1 MYVDTGPVVERV
13 YAKYAG
19 LGWFGKN
26 ACLLNKRLGCW
37 LLLGVLVLT
46 VPLDIDHPMP
56 DHCGT
61 CARCQDVCPWNRKRH
76 FSAEPGL
83 QPRPQHVHPDLEE
96 LARLTPET
104 FRQRFRGTA
113 LERPKRRGLLRNIC
127 VAMGN
132 SGNRA
137 FIPVLEDLLQDD
149 EPLIHE
155 HAAWALDRLRGDPPQ
170 PSAGVPTRP
179 SRT

>member
-1 MYVDTGPVVERV
+1 MDTGPVVERV

-26 ACLLNKRLGCW
+26 TCLLNKRLGSW

-61 CARCQDVCPWNRKRH
+61 CTRCLDACPWNRIPH

-83 QPRPQHVHPDLEE
+83 QPRPQHAHPDLEE
-96 LARLTPET
+96 LARLTPAA
-104 FRQRFRGTA
+104 FRRDMGRRVAVGVRIHLQGAAMKHRAGWLQQCRHGGVHAISPEKPARSGILVFGVLFR
-113 LERPKRRGLLRNIC
+113 
-127 VAMGN
+127 
-132 SGNRA
+132 
-137 FIPVLEDLLQDD
+137 
-149 EPLIHE
+149 
-155 HAAWALDRLRGDPPQ
+155 
-170 PSAGVPTRP
+170 
-179 SRT
+179 